1 MNNKKTPIAIGIIAI
16 IIFVATI
23 FYMVKKADNIMTPE
37 EAINKTV
44 SENTQM
50 PTNTNSSDIRVT
62 ENNNLNDNLL
72 EGLVISIGEKE
83 VAISNGTSEP
93 DLVGISAITSVVK
106 IKNDQAEIPVGLAD
120 ISSGSNVKITFKLD
134 SEKKKQA
141 EKIVLVEK

>member
-106 IKNDQAEIPVGLAD
+106 IKNDQAEIPVSLAD

>member
-120 ISSGSNVKITFKLD
+120 IGSHAI
-134 SEKKKQA
+134 
-141 EKIVLVEK
+141 

>member
-93 DLVGISAITSVVK
+93 DLVGISVITSVVK